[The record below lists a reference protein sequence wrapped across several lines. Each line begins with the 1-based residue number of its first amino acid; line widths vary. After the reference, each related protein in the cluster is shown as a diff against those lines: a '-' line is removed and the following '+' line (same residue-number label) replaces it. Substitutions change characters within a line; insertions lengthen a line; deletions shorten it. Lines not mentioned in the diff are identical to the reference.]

1 MSSETSTPYTPAST
15 STTVAGNELVSLAD
29 EIKKY
34 DTAKLIEYLQ
44 GQENLGLNEPAIKI
58 LENEEVNGL
67 DFFDLT
73 EEKLE
78 RHGMKMGPATR
89 LVKFAKECKDKKLRS
104 FSSYKTKKDL
114 NEVLGKYGIVSGDIT
129 RIPQFKPVPHPIDES
144 SKEFKLCIDDILRRI
159 RNMGPV
165 VDSNEAMRCE
175 YISTILHTAVSL
187 LEGLVITPQ
196 MNVTGEENTGRV
208 DYAIKKILDDL
219 LEEII
224 CITEGKQNQAT
235 IGICQNLLQCRSA
248 CDMNINMNKKKRKVD
263 EAFDPDYDYVYGIVS
278 TGTDWYFIL
287 HSTEGIYS
295 TSRTEYR
302 ISLTEDALKDDT
314 ELRKNVKRVL
324 EVIVGLLKDRAVGSE
339 EPATKKRRVE
349 EIIKKK

>member
-1 MSSETSTPYTPAST
+1 
-15 STTVAGNELVSLAD
+15 
-29 EIKKY
+29 
-34 DTAKLIEYLQ
+34 
-44 GQENLGLNEPAIKI
+44 
-58 LENEEVNGL
+58 
-67 DFFDLT
+67 
-73 EEKLE
+73 
-78 RHGMKMGPATR
+78 
-89 LVKFAKECKDKKLRS
+89 ECKDKKLRS
-104 FSSYKTKKDL
+104 FSSYKTKKEL
-114 NEVLGKYGIVSGDIT
+114 GEVLGKYGIVSGDIT

-187 LEGLVITPQ
+187 LEDLVITPQ

-248 CDMNINMNKKKRKVD
+248 CD
-263 EAFDPDYDYVYGIVS
+263 VS
-278 TGTDWYFIL
+278 
-287 HSTEGIYS
+287 
-295 TSRTEYR
+295 
-302 ISLTEDALKDDT
+302 ISSLA
-314 ELRKNVKRVL
+314 
-324 EVIVGLLKDRAVGSE
+324 I
-339 EPATKKRRVE
+339 
-349 EIIKKK
+349 

>member
-1 MSSETSTPYTPAST
+1 MRNGTPYTPAST
-15 STTVAGNELVSLAD
+15 STSATTTGNDSVTLAD

-34 DTAKLIEYLQ
+34 KTAELIEYLRK
-44 GQENLGLNEPAIKI
+44 EEDLGLDDDDLEIIRNEK
-58 LENEEVNGL
+58 VNGSNFL
-67 DFFDLT
+67 DMTKQDFQ
-73 EEKLE
+73 EY
-78 RHGMKMGPATR
+78 GMKGGPAMR
-89 LVKFAKECKDKKLRS
+89 LMKFAKACKEKKLRS

-224 CITEGKQNQAT
+224 CIT
-235 IGICQNLLQCRSA
+235 
-248 CDMNINMNKKKRKVD
+248 DV
-263 EAFDPDYDYVYGIVS
+263 PV
-278 TGTDWYFIL
+278 
-287 HSTEGIYS
+287 
-295 TSRTEYR
+295 
-302 ISLTEDALKDDT
+302 
-314 ELRKNVKRVL
+314 
-324 EVIVGLLKDRAVGSE
+324 
-339 EPATKKRRVE
+339 
-349 EIIKKK
+349 

>member
-1 MSSETSTPYTPAST
+1 MSS
-15 STTVAGNELVSLAD
+15 V
-29 EIKKY
+29 
-34 DTAKLIEYLQ
+34 
-44 GQENLGLNEPAIKI
+44 
-58 LENEEVNGL
+58 VN
-67 DFFDLT
+67 
-73 EEKLE
+73 
-78 RHGMKMGPATR
+78 
-89 LVKFAKECKDKKLRS
+89 
-104 FSSYKTKKDL
+104 
-114 NEVLGKYGIVSGDIT
+114 
-129 RIPQFKPVPHPIDES
+129 
-144 SKEFKLCIDDILRRI
+144 
-159 RNMGPV
+159 
-165 VDSNEAMRCE
+165 SNEAIRCE
-175 YISTILHTAVSL
+175 YISTILHTAVSIL
-187 LEGLVITPQ
+187 SDLVITSQ
-196 MNVTGEENTGRV
+196 ANIFSEENTGRV
-208 DYAIKKILDDL
+208 DYAIKKIISEM

-224 CITEGKQNQAT
+224 CITKSKQNQAT
-235 IGICQNLLQCRSA
+235 MGICQNLLQCQSA
-248 CDMNINMNKKKRKVD
+248 CDVSIANSTSLLTIGLSWAIANLLLYFPQMNINMNKKKRKVD